1 MSHRPYKHIIELS
14 NNERRELKALV
25 SNGKTER
32 RLADRARMI
41 LWADE
46 GVTFAETQRRLGCS
60 EQIVLNWWRDF
71 LARRTGSTFEPI
83 RIGRHRAD
91 PESGR
96 DCHLHQSEYSMPL
109 VQARRP
115 QALALSQLA
124 FPA

>member
-60 EQIVLNWWRDF
+60 EQIVLNWRRDF
-71 LARRTGSTFEPI
+71 LARRETEGVPA
-83 RIGRHRAD
+83 AD
-91 PESGR
+91 FFPLSNRCRRKRLHANGPPNGK
-96 DCHLHQSEYSMPL
+96 HL
-109 VQARRP
+109 
-115 QALALSQLA
+115 
-124 FPA
+124 